1 MVVFLFLPAE
11 ISIASPV
18 DRLISLATFGSTRP
32 ILLPTSRELAS
43 ATFKVLV
50 IALSLLSRRLEDI
63 MALEERMTLKISKRY
78 TICLLV
84 GTTQARP
91 YWTMRLVN
99 YGSWCKRNIL
109 LQN

>member
-63 MALEERMTLKISKRY
+63 MALEERITLKISKRY

-84 GTTQARP
+84 WNNAGTPLLDYAFSKL
-91 YWTMRLVN
+91 RLLV
-99 YGSWCKRNIL
+99 
-109 LQN
+109 